1 MQRSAIFVFSVTLT
15 CVTCF
20 ALAQENA
27 DQLIDKSTNLHQKSD
42 SKIPNSRHENKPDF
56 KVLNSAPGVDS
67 FPSGAASQIDKDDS
81 TFKVVL
87 DPGHGG
93 RDRGATHGN
102 LKESEIA
109 LKVAM
114 KLEKLL
120 RDDPNFQ
127 VSMTRNSD
135 RTLSLEERTL
145 FAKHEH
151 ADLYLSIHLNASTD
165 LRAQGKEFYFQNQ
178 LPVDEDSMFL
188 ASRENNPATPEPGTH
203 EPRRPIS
210 QIEIDPISQH
220 GDLRNIID
228 DLKRNQRIHS
238 SSLLS
243 KILFETWVEKPTNS
257 GSSRAHRGGSR
268 AIRQAPFFVIA
279 NADAPAVLV
288 ELGFITH
295 PTEGPRLALASYQDE
310 LAHSLYEGLI
320 KFRVSDAGAGG
331 RGTNE

>member
-1 MQRSAIFVFSVTLT
+1 MAH
-15 CVTCF
+15 
-20 ALAQENA
+20 AQENA
-27 DQLIDKSTNLHQKSD
+27 DHLSNNSTNLLHTVNSETPNSRPENKSD
-42 SKIPNSRHENKPDF
+42 SK
-56 KVLNSAPGVDS
+56 VLNSS
-67 FPSGAASQIDKDDS
+67 LGAASVPNSAADSIANIEKNDS
-81 TFKVVL
+81 TFKVVI

-109 LKVAM
+109 LKVAV

-120 RDDPNFQ
+120 SDNPSFQ

-145 FAKHEH
+145 FAKREQ
-151 ADLYLSIHLNASTD
+151 ADLYLSIHLNSSTD

-188 ASRENNPATPEPGTH
+188 ASRENNAATPEPGTH
-203 EPRRPIS
+203 EPRRNIS
-210 QIEIDPISQH
+210 QTENDSLSQH

-243 KILFETWVEKPTNS
+243 KILFETWVEKPTNA

-279 NADAPAVLV
+279 NSDAPAVLV

-295 PTEGPRLALASYQDE
+295 PTEGPRLALGSYQDE

-320 KFRVSDAGAGG
+320 KFRTSDAGAGG